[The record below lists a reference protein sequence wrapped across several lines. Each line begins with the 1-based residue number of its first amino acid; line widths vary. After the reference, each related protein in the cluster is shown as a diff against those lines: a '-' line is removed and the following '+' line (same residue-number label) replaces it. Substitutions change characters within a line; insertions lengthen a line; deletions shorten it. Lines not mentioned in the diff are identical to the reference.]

1 MHQGYNNSSDSGTIE
16 LHNWYS
22 ICMKNPRNPL
32 FRPCQSPTQKID
44 VAAVHLS
51 INSLRERY
59 IDFTVPF
66 MDAGL
71 LVVVKGETHANSNT
85 FFFLSPFSAEV
96 W

>member
-1 MHQGYNNSSDSGTIE
+1 MT
-16 LHNWYS
+16 
-22 ICMKNPRNPL
+22 
-32 FRPCQSPTQKID
+32 SPSQKID
-44 VAAVHLS
+44 IAAVHLS

-71 LVVVKGETHANSNT
+71 MAVVKGETHSNSNK
-85 FFFLSPFSAEV
+85 FFFLSPFSEEV